1 MDDTVLKVAL
11 AGLLHDIGK
20 FMQRAEVPLSSA
32 SKGMESSICKSYH
45 GRYSHR
51 HVLWTNDFFE
61 LFAGHPLLGTTLD
74 QDSIANLAAYHH
86 NSATKLQEI
95 IQLADCLSS
104 GSERQDDEEVSSDR
118 QQYKKAR
125 LHAIFDYLHLDDRRN
140 GTQQFRYEL
149 KPMDDKLE
157 SCFPTHIDNL
167 NPKEG
172 EKIVSA
178 YGDLWDLFR
187 DEMEEVKVKDAGAF
201 VTVLLSLLEKYTW
214 CIPSSTMNRPDISLF
229 DHAKTTAAIA
239 TALYRYHEKKGDL
252 GAASLS
258 DHDETEKFR
267 LLVGDLSG
275 IQRYIFNIR
284 NVGVGGT
291 AKRLRARSF
300 YLSVLADVASHALLH
315 DFGLPMTNLVIAS
328 GGKFYLLI
336 PDTPDAEETIAK
348 RDRSFSRWLID
359 NLNGEIALNLASVS
373 FSCKDMRDFNTVLK
387 RGNDALQIS
396 KERAFA
402 GCLIADD
409 GWQTDTFV
417 LSDRK
422 FEADEELCPS
432 CRKFPGTH
440 KKEEGVVL
448 CHHCAKDVNL
458 GTHLARAVGVQF
470 FRGKQGSYEIFD
482 GYSFSIAKQKKDFS
496 KEAYLVQQF
505 NNWEIGATTVALRP
519 RPFAN
524 YVPLFDEARC
534 CDCGKS
540 ECADKREATAGSPKY
555 FTCLAEASHGRK
567 ALGVFKADVDNLGL
581 IFIKG
586 FRTEEEKCISRITTL
601 SRLLEGFFTGRLDYL
616 LRSEFRDMYTV
627 YAGGDDLLMLGPWD
641 QALRFSR
648 RVRAEF
654 GHFTCSNPAFTLSA
668 GVAVVKPRLPVYA
681 AIDYADNLLEKA
693 KEECA
698 IGTKEPIEPKNQLA
712 ALGDIIKWDE
722 VDTVQQEAERL
733 AAWQKGK
740 SLSMGFIRL
749 LLDSAEHFRDF
760 KKSNETETSHLRFVP
775 MLAYGIAR
783 NIPAKETDL
792 VSWAQELTD
801 LKSKNLKYL
810 TFIANYS
817 IQTNRS

>member
-1 MDDTVLKVAL
+1 MYDVTLKIAM

-20 FMQRAEVPLSSA
+20 LMQRAEVPLSSA
-32 SKGMESSICKSYH
+32 SQGMEGSICKSYQGH
-45 GRYSHR
+45 YSHR

-61 LFAGHPLLGTTLD
+61 LFPSHPLLGTALE
-74 QDSIANLAAYHH
+74 QDSIANLAAFHH
-86 NSATKLQEI
+86 NPATKLQEV

-104 GSERQDDEEVSSDR
+104 GSERQDDAEASGDR
-118 QQYKKAR
+118 QQYKKTR

-140 GTQQFRYEL
+140 STQQFCYEL
-149 KPMDDKLE
+149 NPMDDNLE

-178 YGDLWDLFR
+178 YGDLWDSFR
-187 DEMEEVKVKDAGAF
+187 HKIEDVEVRDASAF

-214 CIPSSTMNRPDISLF
+214 CIPSSTMDRPDISLF

-239 TALYRYHEKKGDL
+239 TALYRYHEKKGNL
-252 GAASLS
+252 AVASLS
-258 DHDETEKFR
+258 PQDETDKFR

-275 IQRYIFNIR
+275 IQTYIFNIR

-348 RDRSFSRWLID
+348 RDRTFSHWLID

-373 FSCKDMRDFNTVLK
+373 FSCRDMLDFNNVLK
-387 RGNDALQIS
+387 RANDALQIS

-402 GCLIADD
+402 SCLMADD

-440 KKEEGVVL
+440 KKEEGVVF
-448 CHHCAKDVNL
+448 CPHCAEDVNL
-458 GTHLARAVGVQF
+458 GTDLARAVGVQF
-470 FRGKQGSYEIFD
+470 FRGKQGRHEIFD

-524 YVPLFDEARC
+524 HVPLFDEALCR
-534 CDCGKS
+534 DCGKS
-540 ECADKREATAGSPKY
+540 ECADKREATTGSPKY

-586 FRTEEEKCISRITTL
+586 FRTEEEKCITRITTL

-648 RVRAEF
+648 RVSAEF
-654 GHFTCSNPAFTLSA
+654 SQFTCGNPAFTLSA

-681 AIDYADNLLEKA
+681 AIGLAEDLLDKS
-693 KEECA
+693 KEQCA
-698 IGTKEPIEPKNQLA
+698 IGAENPKNQLA
-712 ALGDIIKWDE
+712 TLGDIMKWDE
-722 VDTVQQEAERL
+722 LDMVQQQADRL
-733 AAWQKGK
+733 AAWQEGK
-740 SLSMGFIRL
+740 KLSMGFVRL
-749 LLDSAEHFRDF
+749 LLDSAEHYRTF
-760 KKSNETETSHLRFVP
+760 KKTGETSHLCFVP

-783 NIPAKETDL
+783 NIPTKETDL
-792 VSWAQELTD
+792 VKWAQELTY
-801 LKSKNLKYL
+801 LESNNLKHL